1 MAANQ
6 EKVEE
11 KAIKELKEK
20 VKAGKDSSQIE
31 RELNNQDVSYKIKNE
46 WNRHLEEPTVSSAH

>member
-11 KAIKELKEK
+11 KALKEIQ
-20 VKAGKDSSQIE
+20 GKSKSGKSSSQIE
-31 RELNNQDVSYKIKNE
+31 REINNQDVAYKIKNE
-46 WNRHLEEPTVSSAH
+46 IGKQ

>member
-46 WNRHLEEPTVSSAH
+46 TDT